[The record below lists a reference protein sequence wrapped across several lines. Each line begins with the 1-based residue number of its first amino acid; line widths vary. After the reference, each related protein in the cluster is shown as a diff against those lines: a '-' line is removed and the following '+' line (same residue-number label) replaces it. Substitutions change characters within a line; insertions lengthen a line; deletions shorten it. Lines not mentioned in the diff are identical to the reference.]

1 MDSSAAHS
9 DNNHAVYQLGDWQVM
24 ATGGAL
30 LRDGHR
36 VHVEPKLMNVLLCLI
51 AAQGKL
57 VTRETLLTEAWP
69 HVVVN
74 EEVLTRAISE
84 LRTLLGD
91 VSRERR
97 YIRTVPKRGY
107 MLIMPAQPCH
117 LSVPATGSRHG
128 AAVVT
133 TTSSPGWPALFYARL
148 RGLPGA
154 YVTAL
159 FVVAAVSSIGLWFQ
173 SDVVPVETA
182 QTNPVH
188 LEAGRTAHE
197 ETAPGLQLRREL
209 AMMHRALGTNN
220 EVINTSVSS
229 TPIFLTPLA
238 ALTDDA
244 QTRAFAAG
252 LTADLQHELTQ
263 QPSFQVVYS
272 LDNEA
277 PALMLSGN
285 VRIYQQQA
293 RINLQL
299 IATDNASL
307 IWSGSFEV
315 KLQSPLQVQATIA
328 RHVSQELDR
337 IA

>member
-1 MDSSAAHS
+1 MVSSAAQSQH
-9 DNNHAVYQLGDWQVM
+9 NHAVYQLGDWQVM
-24 ATGGAL
+24 AAGGVL

-36 VHVEPKLMNVLLCLI
+36 VHVEPKLMDVLLCLI
-51 AAQGKL
+51 AAQGML

-69 HVVVN
+69 RVVVN

-107 MLIMPAQPCH
+107 MLVMPAQRCDLPTP
-117 LSVPATGSRHG
+117 VAGFRDNAATV
-128 AAVVT
+128 APQPN
-133 TTSSPGWPALFYARL
+133 PGWPALLYARL
-148 RGLPGA
+148 RTLPGTYA
-154 YVTAL
+154 PAL
-159 FVVAAVSSIGLWFQ
+159 LVVATLSSISLWFL
-173 SDVVPVETA
+173 SEVPPVEFA
-182 QTNPVH
+182 RSNPSH
-188 LEAGRTAHE
+188 LEAGQTANA
-197 ETAPGLQLRREL
+197 TAAPALQLRREL
-209 AMMHRALGTNN
+209 ASMHKVLGSHN
-220 EVINTSVSS
+220 EFNDTGATS
-229 TPIFLTPLA
+229 TPIFLTPLS

-252 LTADLQHELTQ
+252 LMADLQHELAL

-272 LDNEA
+272 VDSEA

-299 IATDNASL
+299 IATDRASL
-307 IWSGSFEV
+307 VWSGSFEV
-315 KLQSPLQVQATIA
+315 KLQSPLQVQTTIA

-337 IA
+337 IV

>member
-1 MDSSAAHS
+1 MVSSAAQSQH
-9 DNNHAVYQLGDWQVM
+9 NHAVYQLGDWQVM
-24 ATGGAL
+24 AAGGML

-36 VHVEPKLMNVLLCLI
+36 VHVEPKLMDVLLCLI
-51 AAQGKL
+51 AAQGML

-69 HVVVN
+69 RVVVN

-107 MLIMPAQPCH
+107 MLVMPAQRCD
-117 LSVPATGSRHG
+117 LSTPVAGFRDNAATV
-128 AAVVT
+128 APQPT
-133 TTSSPGWPALFYARL
+133 PGWPALLYARL
-148 RGLPGA
+148 RTLPVA
-154 YVTAL
+154 YAPAL
-159 FVVAAVSSIGLWFQ
+159 LVVATLSSIGLWFL
-173 SDVVPVETA
+173 SEVPPVESA
-182 QTNPVH
+182 RSNPSH
-188 LEAGRTAHE
+188 LEAGQTANA
-197 ETAPGLQLRREL
+197 TAAPALQLRREL
-209 AMMHRALGTNN
+209 ASMHKVLGSHN
-220 EVINTSVSS
+220 EFNDTGATS
-229 TPIFLTPLA
+229 TPIFLTPLS

-252 LTADLQHELTQ
+252 LMADLQHELAL

-272 LDNEA
+272 VDSEA

-299 IATDNASL
+299 IATDRASL
-307 IWSGSFEV
+307 VWSGSFEV
-315 KLQSPLQVQATIA
+315 KLQSPLQVQTTIA

-337 IA
+337 IV